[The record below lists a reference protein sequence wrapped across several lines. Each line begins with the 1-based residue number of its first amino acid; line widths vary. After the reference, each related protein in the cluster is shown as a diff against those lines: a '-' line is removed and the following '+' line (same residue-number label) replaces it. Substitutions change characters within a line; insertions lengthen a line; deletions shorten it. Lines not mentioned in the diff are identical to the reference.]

1 MRIIKRTKVSKK
13 KIGKVTLYNHDLE
26 QHELKTIFR
35 LAAFGFD
42 ITALAPSN
50 IPKNKNPD
58 LLMLGTYWEMK
69 AGTSSNKATI
79 QTKFRKAVKQSNGKA
94 IFDLC
99 QVKQSQDKA
108 ESEIIR
114 LFKETRG
121 MKRIMIIRD
130 DENLLDIFK

>member
-1 MRIIKRTKVSKK
+1 
-13 KIGKVTLYNHDLE
+13 
-26 QHELKTIFR
+26 
-35 LAAFGFD
+35 
-42 ITALAPSN
+42 
-50 IPKNKNPD
+50 
-58 LLMLGTYWEMK
+58 MLGTYWEMK

-79 QTKFRKAVKQSNGKA
+79 QTKFRKAVKQSNGKT